1 MDKINELLKA
11 GDMHSDGN
19 APQVAE
25 SVLKDK
31 KRLVDLLRC
40 LDDPDSVV
48 RAHAAHAI
56 EAITRSKPEWL
67 SGETR
72 RIIPRAESDA
82 YPTVRWHMAMTLGN
96 LAGHMKDALPATE
109 CLLRSIKDTSPL
121 VRSWSVY
128 SLVAIGRDTGNI
140 IPASLQPCGR
150 TNMIAAHPSGHV
162 LTGPSR
168 YCNSRIC
175 QCPRPGSKRVKDRN
189 PDHHL
194 K

>member
-11 GDMHSDGN
+11 GDIHNDGN

-48 RAHAAHAI
+48 RSHSAHAI

-109 CLLRSIKDTSPL
+109 CLLRCIQDTSPL

-128 SLVAIGRDTGNI
+128 SLVSIGRKHPEHNPRILTALRDHEHDRSPSVRSRVNRAITL
-140 IPASLQPCGR
+140 LQF
-150 TNMIAAHPSGHV
+150 
-162 LTGPSR
+162 
-168 YCNSRIC
+168 
-175 QCPRPGSKRVKDRN
+175 
-189 PDHHL
+189 PDL
-194 K
+194 PMPTTWIKQK